1 MENRNAKS
9 LLAKLMA
16 SEDINVEYSEKAPT
30 ASFDTES
37 RTLRMPVFKDISDE
51 ATDLFLGHEVGHALY
66 TPQGEILKVLEKGG
80 VYKNFVNVVED
91 ARIEKMIQNKFPGL
105 KRCFYDGYTELMER
119 DFFGTNGKDVN
130 DYNFIDRLNLHFKA
144 GIRAGVDFSAEEMT
158 FVDRMTNL
166 RSWEETIALSDD
178 LYDYCKAKGEDE
190 EPESY
195 EDSDNAESG
204 DGEPDDGEMEWN
216 GDTDSDDNNEETSD
230 DDKKASGNGES
241 DDDGKDEGK
250 GSSGDD
256 TEDKDPEDSEDG
268 SDTNDSGNKD
278 KKDESSATAGTK
290 GSDGAN
296 DELITTTQ
304 DKFDSKLEDLVD
316 TESSFNYLR
325 IPKID
330 VEKVLIPMTEIHA
343 VIDKEIEENARVVS
357 SDNDLMAIAHKDFKK
372 FSSEQKSLISYL
384 IKEFEMRKSADEHK
398 RTKEGKTGILNP
410 NKLHA
415 YKFSEDIFLRNSVVS
430 DGKNHGFVMFVDW
443 SGSMGN
449 CMADTIDQLMMLA
462 MFCKKAQ
469 IPFDVFAFTNS
480 WTRAMSDVHHK
491 NYEFDH
497 KTQNDIA
504 ITGSFSLL
512 HLISS
517 TLKNAAFNKSMT
529 YMQYMK
535 NMFVSRNRYSWDDA
549 AYFPMPSALGL
560 GGTPLNEAII
570 SAFEVVPT
578 FQKKNNVQ
586 IVNTIFL
593 TDGQGHGTSL
603 KWFDGQWNS
612 TSGSPVI
619 VDPVTKK
626 HYNKYADDQAL
637 LEILKDR
644 TGVTIAGFF
653 ITPSTKR
660 SFLNEMYHTNV
671 SWDKAEELWLDVKA
685 DGYGVIENDL
695 GYDEYYLISSKSLE
709 IKDEG
714 LEIDSDMTKGRMKNA
729 FVKAQK
735 GKIAN
740 KQMLSRFAELV
751 A

>member
-16 SEDINVEYSEKAPT
+16 SEDINVEYSEKAST

-105 KRCFYDGYTELMER
+105 KRCFYDGYTELMDR

-158 FVDRMTNL
+158 FVDRMSNL
-166 RSWEETIALSDD
+166 RTWEETIALSDD

-195 EDSDNAESG
+195 EDSDNSESG
-204 DGEPDDGEMEWN
+204 DGEPDDGEMDWN

-241 DDDGKDEGK
+241 DEGSEEEGK

-256 TEDKDPEDSEDG
+256 AEEEESDDSEDG
-268 SDTNDSGNKD
+268 SDTDASGDND

-296 DELITTTQ
+296 DELITATQ

-316 TESSFNYLR
+316 TETSFNYLR
-325 IPKID
+325 IPKVD
-330 VEKVLIPMTEIHA
+330 VEKVLIPMSEIHA
-343 VIDKEIEENARVVS
+343 AIDKEIEK
-357 SDNDLMAIAHKDFKK
+357 SDADLMSHAHKDFKK

-480 WTRAMSDVHHK
+480 WTRVMSDVHHN

-517 TLKNAAFNKSMT
+517 TLKNAAFNKSMA

-535 NMFVSRNRYSWDDA
+535 NMFVSRSRYSWDTA
-549 AYFPMPSALGL
+549 IYFPMPSALSL

-570 SAFEVVPT
+570 SAFEVVPM

-593 TDGQGHGTSL
+593 TDGQGHGTSQ
-603 KWFDGQWNS
+603 KWADGQWGS
-612 TSGSPVI
+612 TNGTSVI

-626 HYNKYADDQAL
+626 HYNKYPDDQAL

-671 SWDKAEELWLDVKA
+671 SWNKAEELWLDVKA

-714 LEIDSDMTKGRMKNA
+714 LGIDSDMTKGRMKNA

>member
-16 SEDINVEYSEKAPT
+16 AEDINVEYSEKAST

-91 ARIEKMIQNKFPGL
+91 ARIEKMIQKKFPGL
-105 KRCFYDGYTELMER
+105 KRCFYDGYSELMER
-119 DFFGTNGKDVN
+119 DFFGTNGEDVN
-130 DYNFIDRLNLHFKA
+130 GYNFIDRLNLHFKA
-144 GIRAGVDFSAEEMT
+144 GIRAGIDFSAEEMIY
-158 FVDRMTNL
+158 VDRMDNL

-178 LYDYCKAKGEDE
+178 LYEYCKAKGEDE
-190 EPESY
+190 SPESY
-195 EDSDNAESG
+195 EDSDNSEPG
-204 DGEPDDGEMEWN
+204 DGEPDDGEMDWN

-230 DDKKASGNGES
+230 DDKKASGSGES
-241 DDDGKDEGK
+241 DEGSEDEGK

-256 TEDKDPEDSEDG
+256 SEDEDPEDSEDG
-268 SDTNDSGNKD
+268 SDTNASGNKD

-296 DELITTTQ
+296 DELVTATQ

-325 IPKID
+325 IPEID
-330 VEKVLIPMTEIHA
+330 VEKVLVPMSKVHA
-343 VIDKEIEENARVVS
+343 VIDKEIDKNALAVN

-372 FSSEQKSLISYL
+372 FSNEQKSLISYL

-480 WTRAMSDVHHK
+480 WNRAESDDYHSV
-491 NYEFDH
+491 YEFDH

-517 TLKNAAFNKSMT
+517 TLKNAAFNKSMA

-535 NMFVSRNRYSWDDA
+535 NMFVSRNRYSWENA
-549 AYFPMPSALGL
+549 VFFPMPSALGL

-570 SAFEVVPT
+570 SAFEVVPM

-593 TDGQGHGTSL
+593 TDGQGHGTSN
-603 KWFDGQWNS
+603 KWVDGQWGS
-612 TSGSPVI
+612 GHGSPVI
-619 VDPVTKK
+619 VDPMTKK

-660 SFLNEMYHTNV
+660 NFLNEMYHTNV

-714 LEIDSDMTKGRMKNA
+714 LGIDSDMTKGRMKNA